1 MDKIILGLLM
11 LKPFTIYE
19 LRNIIR
25 LNLQGMCSDSMGSIQ
40 AALKKL
46 MTSGMVT
53 VEEVAESSVNKKVY
67 HITHVG
73 YEYFNEWVCTPMS
86 TSRMKNMELSKLYF
100 MGLAPKEERIALI
113 DAALAEMKE
122 ELTYLKVIQSTIGN
136 FDGQVQAI
144 AKEVET
150 DTKRTALLKNNAK
163 NADIESIVRDIGT
176 YNQLTLKLGID
187 VSIFQITWFEKLKER
202 LLNEEDLL
210 GEW

>member
-46 MTSGMVT
+46 MTSSMVT
-53 VEEVAESSVNKKVY
+53 VEEIAESSVNKKVY
-67 HITHVG
+67 HITQAG
-73 YEYFNEWVCTPMS
+73 YKYFNEWVCTPMS

-100 MGLAPKEERIALI
+100 MGLAPKEERIELI

-122 ELTYLKVIQSTIGN
+122 ELSYLKAIQNAIEG
-136 FDGQVQAI
+136 FDEQVQVI
-144 AKEVET
+144 AKEIET
-150 DTKRTALLKNNAK
+150 DTKRVTLLKNNAK
-163 NADIESIVRDIGT
+163 NADVEAIVRDIGT

-187 VSIFQITWFEKLKER
+187 VNAYQITWFEKLKER
-202 LLNEEDLL
+202 LINEEDLL